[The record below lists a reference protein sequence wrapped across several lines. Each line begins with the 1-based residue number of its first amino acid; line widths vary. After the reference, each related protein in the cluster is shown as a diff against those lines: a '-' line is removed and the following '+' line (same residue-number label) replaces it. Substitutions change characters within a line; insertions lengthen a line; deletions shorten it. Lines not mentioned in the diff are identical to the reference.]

1 MGAIMRTNGAGV
13 ADYLALAAD
22 AIEKGSEHEGQCA
35 SCGMVGN
42 YDHHDDHA
50 PHCLVREI
58 RALLAG
64 HEDEHEA
71 EHPRCVATGVPL
83 SEGWKKALAATRSL
97 SPDERRRSLR
107 WAALEDDGQPPT
119 AGPADYFD
127 VARKAIERARRAFIA
142 DMDTISRQQFEP
154 PAETFAVI
162 RCHRKAWGLG
172 CEVGAVAVVN
182 EANWLWEN
190 PTSDWEPLARGI
202 PTREMAQS
210 IAQALSSRPF
220 SE

>member
-1 MGAIMRTNGAGV
+1 MGAIMRTNGAGDMLAQATTLIKASRDCIQTM

-71 EHPRCVATGVPL
+71 EHPRCVAPIL
-83 SEGWKKALAATRSL
+83 
-97 SPDERRRSLR
+97 
-107 WAALEDDGQPPT
+107 
-119 AGPADYFD
+119 
-127 VARKAIERARRAFIA
+127 
-142 DMDTISRQQFEP
+142 P

-162 RCHRKAWGLG
+162 RYVGERGGRLDAGICAPLG
-172 CEVGAVAVVN
+172 EAEWDQIGKGALGWKLVCR
-182 EANWLWEN
+182 
-190 PTSDWEPLARGI
+190 SI
-202 PTREMAQS
+202 PTREMAES
-210 IAQALSSRPF
+210 IAWALSSPPF